1 MPAHNVPPNI
11 PSAPAS
17 NSPPDTDAIRNAP
30 DTSSPIQLIMAVTA
44 PNTITMYDVHSSSA
58 AMIFDF
64 YSGTLFP
71 KFGTKFGLDKNH
83 LMSIR
88 LETSDNQ
95 VHDVPRKIAEMS
107 VTIRNMLEDAD
118 DDGDAVV
125 PLMNVTSKILEKVIV
140 YCEHYSEHP
149 ELIGDKDEKQ
159 LDNFTEWDKKFCE
172 VDQATLFELILAAN
186 FLDIK
191 PLLDLTCKKIA
202 SMIRGK
208 SPDEIRKTFCIKNDF
223 TKDEEEQ
230 ISKENEW
237 CMDL

>member
-11 PSAPAS
+11 TQPIP
-17 NSPPDTDAIRNAP
+17 NPPPDTDAIRNAP
-30 DTSSPIQLIMAVTA
+30 DTSSPIQLTMAVTA

-71 KFGTKFGLDKNH
+71 KFGTKSGLDKNH
-83 LMSIR
+83 LMSVR

-95 VHDVPRKIAEMS
+95 VRDVPRAIAEMS

-118 DDGDAVV
+118 DEGDAVV
-125 PLMNVTSKILEKVIV
+125 PLMNVSSKILEKVIA
-140 YCEHYSEHP
+140 YCEHYHEHP
-149 ELIGDKDEKQ
+149 DTADNGKDGDISS
-159 LDNFTEWDKKFCE
+159 WDSKFCE

-191 PLLDLTCKKIA
+191 SLLEVTCKKVA

-223 TKDEEEQ
+223 TKDEEDQ
-230 ISKENEW
+230 VRKENEW